1 MECRNLQKQV
11 RKSNFSNFLGLSLS
25 LFSYPFSLCPYP
37 PFSTDINFFLP
48 LILYSLGVIF
58 SSPSLSNLIKLGIC
72 SINVLIEL
80 FLRMLLTFLSNG
92 SKGQL
97 ISKCLFGVIVG
108 TKKNEIFSRI
118 SALASKKWLNQK
130 LYYTNYV
137 K

>member
-1 MECRNLQKQV
+1 MLIGTMNWNVGTYKNKLVKVIFQ
-11 RKSNFSNFLGLSLS
+11 FPWPFIILIFLSFFLV
-25 LFSYPFSLCPYP
+25 

-48 LILYSLGVIF
+48 LILYTPRVIF

-97 ISKCLFGVIVG
+97 ISKCLFGVIVW
-108 TKKNEIFSRI
+108 TKKTT
-118 SALASKKWLNQK
+118 K
-130 LYYTNYV
+130 LFPGFLP
-137 K
+137 